1 MSIQQYLPPIIS
13 PPKVKYLTNKELLA
27 EIHRSKSTFCWFADR
42 KYKDYDIILPSVKKI
57 TRKIQKELLEK
68 RVEKINSIRES
79 DAKARKKPNDWVAIT
94 AKELDAEDVVFRV
107 MTSEHIPVDPI
118 REAKAKE
125 EGDQYTRLNFPA
137 FKHYILR
144 DKNAVEVGRSHWKG
158 DLETGYFCQEHG
170 KISDNLARMFLKLV
184 ERYGQRGNWRNY
196 TYVEEMKSQAVLQLC
211 QMGLK
216 FDESRSQNPFSYYTA
231 SVSNSFTRVLNLE
244 KRNQNI
250 RDDILMMHGQTPS
263 FSRQVDNEI
272 EQRSE

>member
-1 MSIQQYLPPIIS
+1 MTLPVS
-13 PPKVKYLTNKELLA
+13 KVKYLTNKELLA
-27 EIHRSKSTFCWFADR
+27 EIHKSKCTFCWFADK
-42 KYKDYDIILPSVKKI
+42 KYQDYDIILPSVKKI
-57 TRKIQKELLEK
+57 TKKMQKELLK
-68 RVEKINSIRES
+68 KKVEKINASLEFE
-79 DAKARKKPNDWVAIT
+79 AKSRKKPLDWTAIT
-94 AKELDAEDVVFRV
+94 IKDLDPSDIVFRI
-107 MTSEHIPVDPI
+107 MTNEHIPVDPI

-125 EGDQYTRLNFPA
+125 EGEQYTRLNFPA

-144 DKNAVEVGRSHWKG
+144 DKEIVEVGRSHWKG
-158 DLETGYFCQEHG
+158 DLETGNFCQEHG
-170 KISDNLARMFLKLV
+170 RITNELARMFIRLV

-196 TYVEEMKSQAVLQLC
+196 TYIEEMKSQALLQLS
-211 QMGLK
+211 QMGLR

-263 FSRQVDNEI
+263 YSRQIDNEI